1 MRIWLIV
8 LGWAFFHVPLEAK
21 PLRKKSKQ
29 ALNVSEPSDICL
41 AESGW
46 GYFVV
51 SDEGEVFALRPD
63 GSVRKK
69 SPFRGND
76 LEGCCVAG
84 GNVYV
89 VDEGNGMV
97 YALDSARLEVVGT
110 FNLNLSQEFNA
121 GIEGIAYNPGT
132 GHFWMVQEKHPTLLF
147 EYDQNFRLIS
157 QTKLKHLS
165 DASAIAVYQDQLWVL
180 SDEDHS
186 IVVLDYQGQEQVR
199 YTLHVNNP
207 EGICI
212 LPDGT
217 VVVVSDEMNS
227 LFEFVQP

>member
-1 MRIWLIV
+1 MRIWLIL
-8 LGWAFFHVPLEAK
+8 LGWAFFQMPSEAK

-29 ALNVSEPSDICL
+29 ELNVNEPSDICI

-63 GSVRKK
+63 GSIRKK

-76 LEGCCVAG
+76 LEGCCAAR

-97 YALDSARLEVVGT
+97 YALDTARLEL
-110 FNLNLSQEFNA
+110 FRSFDLNLSQEFNA
-121 GIEGIAYNPGT
+121 GIEGIAYDPGT
-132 GHFWMVQEKHPTLLF
+132 GHFWLVQEKHPTLLF
-147 EYDQNFRLIS
+147 EYDADFRPIS
-157 QTKLKHLS
+157 QTKLKHIS
-165 DASAIAVYQDQLWVL
+165 DASAVAVYQNQLWVL
-180 SDEDHS
+180 SDEDHA
-186 IVVLDYQGQEQVR
+186 IVVFDYQVKEQVR
-199 YTLHVNNP
+199 YSVQVNNP
-207 EGICI
+207 EGMCI

-227 LFEFVQP
+227 LFEFILP